1 MKKRYRV
8 RVNRSGIIFIG
19 ITVFFGVAAVNTAN
33 NLLYLVVSSM
43 LSFMLVSGLLSL
55 YNLRGLSVRL
65 IPPSEVYAMKYESF
79 RLLVENKK
87 PFPSFLIRFPS
98 KLKDE
103 TLPIIFKRGEANV
116 SLYFEGRGF
125 YQDVQV
131 VIATSFPVGL
141 FERYYVE
148 VVPINLVVFPK
159 PIPTKLNFL
168 ESQFAKESGE
178 SFYSF
183 NRGYDEV
190 HSIREYR
197 GEPVKL
203 IHWKA
208 SAKTGKL
215 YVKDTYSQ
223 EKSPIVL
230 SLDLVDGSKEEK
242 VSKLAYLVI
251 KLTSEGYPVGLK
263 IGEDIIPPAF
273 GEKHKRELL
282 TALALLK

>member
-43 LSFMLVSGLLSL
+43 LSFMLLSGLLSL
-55 YNLRGLSVRL
+55 YNLRGLSIKL
-65 IPPSEVYAMKYESF
+65 IPPAEVYAMRYENF

-87 PFPSFLIRFPS
+87 RLPSFLIKFPS
-98 KLKDE
+98 RLKDE
-103 TLPIIFKRGEANV
+103 TLPIIFKRGETNV
-116 SLYFEGRGF
+116 SLFFERRGF
-125 YQDVQV
+125 YQNVEV
-131 VIATSFPVGL
+131 VISTSFPVGL

-148 VVPINLVVFPK
+148 TVPINLVVFPK
-159 PIPTKLNFL
+159 PIPAKLSFL
-168 ESQFAKESGE
+168 ESSSTKEMGE
-178 SFYSF
+178 SFQSLVK
-183 NRGYDEV
+183 GYDEV

-197 GEPVKL
+197 GEPLKL

-223 EKSPIVL
+223 EKSPIIL
-230 SLDLVDGSKEEK
+230 SLDLVEGGKEEK
-242 VSKLAYLVI
+242 ISKLAYLVI
-251 KLTSEGYPVGLK
+251 KLISEGYPVGLK
-263 IGEDIIPPAF
+263 IDENLIPPAT
-273 GEKHKRELL
+273 GERHKRELL
-282 TALALLK
+282 TALALLE